1 MTKHKEK
8 QKKTGFAL
16 LNSVLIA
23 AFFLGG
29 GIIFLLATVGIT
41 EMLFLPFFIVNAAL
55 GILYGIYRKN
65 GAMKVPV
72 IMVMT
77 QGSFLR
83 DPLYNNLQKRKTKV
97 SAKVSYLLSP
107 EDIAQKSSEELYEIL
122 SDAFTYDQFRM
133 QHEHGVIIDEPFR
146 ADGLHRVLYK
156 CPSCGMEGDM
166 VGKGIHITCNSCSKE
181 YTLNE
186 DGTLSSSD
194 NKCEFKYVS
203 DWYAWE
209 RQQVKKELEEKTY
222 LLDIDVDIKMLVDT
236 KSIYSV
242 GEGRL
247 RHTDKGFELIG
258 CDGKLSYT
266 QSPKASYSL
275 YADYFWYEIGDMICI
290 GDSKA
295 QYYCFPKDQT
305 KAIVAKAR
313 LATEELYKMLL

>member
-1 MTKHKEK
+1 MKYAFEELKS
-8 QKKTGFAL
+8 
-16 LNSVLIA
+16 SVVMYPEASYSFDGTQTPLPKSIA
-23 AFFLGG
+23 KCLK
-29 GIIFLLATVGIT
+29 L
-41 EMLFLPFFIVNAAL
+41 
-55 GILYGIYRKN
+55 
-65 GAMKVPV
+65 MKVPV

-156 CPSCGMEGDM
+156 CPSCGREGDM

>member
-1 MTKHKEK
+1 
-8 QKKTGFAL
+8 
-16 LNSVLIA
+16 
-23 AFFLGG
+23 
-29 GIIFLLATVGIT
+29 
-41 EMLFLPFFIVNAAL
+41 
-55 GILYGIYRKN
+55 
-65 GAMKVPV
+65 MK
-72 IMVMT
+72 
-77 QGSFLR
+77 
-83 DPLYNNLQKRKTKV
+83 Y
-97 SAKVSYLLSP
+97 
-107 EDIAQKSSEELYEIL
+107 
-122 SDAFTYDQFRM
+122 DAFTYDQFRM

-156 CPSCGMEGDM
+156 CPSCGREGDM

-247 RHTDKGFELIG
+247 RHTDKGFELMG